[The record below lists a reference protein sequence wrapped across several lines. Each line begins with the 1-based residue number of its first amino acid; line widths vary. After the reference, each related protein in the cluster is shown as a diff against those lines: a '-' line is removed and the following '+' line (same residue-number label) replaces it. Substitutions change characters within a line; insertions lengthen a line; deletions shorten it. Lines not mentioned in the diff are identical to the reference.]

1 MTAHILELAI
11 AYVAGIVTH
20 NRYRWVAG
28 KISALWARFR
38 AKGTPS

>member
-28 KISALWARFR
+28 KLSALWAQFR
-38 AKGTPS
+38 AKGKTS